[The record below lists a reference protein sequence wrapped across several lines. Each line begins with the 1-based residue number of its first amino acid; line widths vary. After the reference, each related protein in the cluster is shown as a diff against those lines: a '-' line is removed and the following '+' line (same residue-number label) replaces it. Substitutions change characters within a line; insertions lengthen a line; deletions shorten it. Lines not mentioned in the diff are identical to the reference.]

1 MIRINLLP
9 YKVSRK
15 IENIRRQ
22 VTVFLIA
29 FAIIMSGMFYYN
41 MTLTKKIENLNA
53 QVDQIN
59 KDIKRVQLAAK
70 KVDKIRKELEKL
82 NRKIDVI
89 KDLETKRKGAVRLMD
104 SMTKMVVE
112 KTKASGADA
121 LEGEEE
127 KLKRLWFTNFQA
139 NEDDIRI
146 KGIALDNRTVAD
158 FMTRLETS
166 NLFTNVNLLRL
177 KKQKIKKLNL
187 KSFEISCTKVSTEK
201 DSEDQTAKK

>member
-1 MIRINLLP
+1 
-9 YKVSRK
+9 
-15 IENIRRQ
+15 
-22 VTVFLIA
+22 
-29 FAIIMSGMFYYN
+29 
-41 MTLTKKIENLNA
+41 LNA